1 MVKWY
6 LNMRIRYKI
15 FILSYTLIVTVTLTL
30 GFYSFQTSKKQ
41 IVNKVSTTNLGVI
54 KEVDNNLAILQ
65 KNIADWVTVFSL
77 ASEVQDVLR
86 KDPAQLE
93 QLESVL
99 YNGPMASIMN
109 QMLITRNFDF
119 IAMYGNGKLPLFQ
132 ESSDDSSGANDFEKI
147 KETFVYRKS
156 LELKGASY
164 WFPFKGE
171 NSMLIQDNR
180 NEKLGMSR
188 IIRDTVSG
196 RTLGFIFVGINEQT
210 IRNNYLKNL
219 YDDDYGIVILDEQG
233 QPILTAGKV
242 FYEPDSSQF
251 DFMYAQKGLA
261 ASSKVVHVNKED
273 LLLSYSA
280 ANENGWR
287 ILYAVPLGLLTKELN
302 SIKLF
307 VLVLILACLLLSIPF
322 MMILSFF
329 LTAPIKTLLASM
341 KRFENGRFD
350 ERVDIKYKDEIGE
363 LSRGYNSMVSN
374 IRSLVDDVY
383 LLQIKEKEAELKAL
397 QSQINPHFL
406 YNMLDTIFWEAEA
419 AGQSKISDM
428 VVALSRLF
436 RLSLNRGKSYTSV
449 AKEKELIELYLSLQ
463 KMRFQDL
470 LTYEIDMDEALDSYI
485 MLKLSLQPFIEN
497 ALVHGIE
504 KMRGGGYVRVS
515 GIRKGDLLHF
525 TIEDNGPGMSEE
537 LLGQILE
544 LPNESDIY
552 TAKDTGGYAIQ
563 NVNARLKHY
572 YKEGYQLNYSSEL
585 GRGTRVELIIPA
597 VLIEER
603 NEKHDSYDDRR

>member
-6 LNMRIRYKI
+6 LNLRIRYKI
-15 FILSYTLIVTVTLTL
+15 FILSYIMIVMVSLTL
-30 GFYSFQTSKKQ
+30 GFYSFQTSTKQ
-41 IVNKVSTTNLGVI
+41 IVNKVSATNLGVV

-65 KNIADWVTVFSL
+65 KNITDWVTVFSL

-86 KDPAQLE
+86 QEPARVE
-93 QLESVL
+93 RLESVL

-119 IAMYGNGKLPLFQ
+119 IALYGNGRFPLFQ
-132 ESSDDSSGANDFEKI
+132 ESSDDSSGANDLEKI
-147 KETFVYRKS
+147 KETSVYKKS

-164 WFPFKGE
+164 WFPMKGE
-171 NSMLIQDNR
+171 NGMLIQDNR

-188 IIRDTVSG
+188 LVRDTVSG
-196 RTLGFIFVGINEQT
+196 RTLGFIFVGINEET
-210 IRNNYLKNL
+210 IRKTYLKNL
-219 YDDDYGIVILDEQG
+219 YNEDYGIVILDERG
-233 QPILTAGKV
+233 QPLLEAGRS
-242 FYEPDSSQF
+242 FYDPAAASL
-251 DFMYAQKGLA
+251 DFMN
-261 ASSKVVHVNKED
+261 ASSGKGAGSEVVRVNKED

-287 ILYAVPLGLLTKELN
+287 ILYAVPLDLLTKELN

-329 LTAPIKTLLASM
+329 LTAPIKKLLQSM

-419 AGQSKISDM
+419 AGQSKIGDM

-436 RLSLNRGKSYTSV
+436 RLSLNQGKSYTSV

-470 LTYEIDMDEALDSYI
+470 LSYEIDMEEELDGYLI
-485 MLKLSLQPFIEN
+485 LKLSLQPFIEN

-504 KMRGGGYVRVS
+504 KIRGGGRIRIT
-515 GIRKGDLLHF
+515 GTRKGNSLFF
-525 TIEDNGPGMSEE
+525 TIEDNGPGMSKERIA
-537 LLGQILE
+537 QMME
-544 LPNESDIY
+544 LPSESDVY

-563 NVNARLKHY
+563 NVNARFKHY
-572 YKEGYQLNYSSEL
+572 YKEGYRLHYVSGIGE
-585 GRGTRVELIIPA
+585 GTKVEITIPA
-597 VLIEER
+597 QSIEER
-603 NEKHDSYDDRR
+603 NERHDSIDDR